1 VLDRPRE
8 ADSTPP
14 IWFRTALAVIVGAF
28 SGALLLRQPAP
39 PGYEAADLT
48 PILGAAR
55 MVLGGRSPYDGPT
68 MLYPLPGVLSVT
80 PFALLPVLWAYAL
93 WSGAAAALLTW
104 AAVGRHGVHGL
115 AIVLSKCANRAL
127 VLAQW
132 SPWQFLGGL
141 YPGWQVLAVAKPTLG
156 LIVWCYRPTWW
167 AFVGGAGLL
176 ALSFVLFPTWFS
188 DWIGHGR
195 AATAYAPAA
204 AIWQGGGPLLLLAA
218 LRWRQPEARLLLAM
232 AFVPHNFIWYD
243 QLLLFLIPA
252 TAIQLWLLSALS
264 WLSGA
269 VADFYFA
276 RAGIPEPEGQLA
288 FRAPIV
294 GLMYLPCLVMVL
306 RRPNVNPTPGCVE
319 QRITRWV
326 QWFRVPRP

>member
-1 VLDRPRE
+1 MPDRPH
-8 ADSTPP
+8 AAYPALP
-14 IWFRTALAVIVGAF
+14 MWFRAALAVIVGAF
-28 SGALLLRQPAP
+28 FAALLLRQPAP

-48 PILGAAR
+48 PVLRAAR
-55 MVLGGRSPYDGPT
+55 MVLDGRSPYDGPT
-68 MLYPLPGVLSVT
+68 MLYPLPGVLFVT

-93 WSGAAAALLTW
+93 WSGVAAALLTW
-104 AAVGRHGVHGL
+104 AAVGRFGLHGL
-115 AIVLSKCANRAL
+115 AIIMSKCVNRAL

-167 AFVGGAGLL
+167 AFVGGAGML
-176 ALSFVLFPTWFS
+176 ALSFALFPTWFT

-204 AIWQGGGPLLLLAA
+204 AIWQGGGPLLLLAG

-252 TAIQLWLLSALS
+252 TAIELWGLCALS

-269 VADFYFA
+269 VADFFFA
-276 RAGIPEPEGQLA
+276 RAGIPEPAGQMA

-294 GLMYLPCLVMVL
+294 ALMYLPCLAMVL
-306 RRPNVNPTPGCVE
+306 RRPNVRASAGHVE
-319 QRITRWV
+319 QRITRWLP
-326 QWFRVPRP
+326 WFRTP